1 MYTFNHGN
9 LSITNSLSHN
19 NSINRYKI
27 LPGITRSELAV
38 DEYNFPAWLAAFET
52 AQFSKNSDKQPIVA
66 FFFFSATSETFTRQ
80 SVRHK
85 GVHTH
90 ESTDRRCQF
99 LQMQSNKLHSRNL
112 FGWLIFQNSV
122 CFFSF
127 LKSRD
132 WRFSRLKARGQT
144 SFGYFWAVLLL

>member
-19 NSINRYKI
+19 NPINRYKI

-52 AQFSKNSDKQPIVA
+52 KQFSKSSDKQPIVA
-66 FFFFSATSETFTRQ
+66 FFFFFFFFFSATSETFTRQ

-85 GVHTH
+85 DLHTH

-99 LQMQSNKLHSRNL
+99 LQMQSNKLLSRNL
-112 FGWLIFQNSV
+112 FDWLIFQNSV
-122 CFFSF
+122 CFFFVPQEPRLAILAS
-127 LKSRD
+127 KS
-132 WRFSRLKARGQT
+132 
-144 SFGYFWAVLLL
+144 

>member
-1 MYTFNHGN
+1 MYTFNHCN
-9 LSITNSLSHN
+9 LSMANSLSQN

-27 LPGITRSELAV
+27 LPGITRSELAL
-38 DEYNFPAWLAAFET
+38 DEDNFPAWLAAFET
-52 AQFSKNSDKQPIVA
+52 TQLSKSSDKQPIVA
-66 FFFFSATSETFTRQ
+66 FFFSATSETFTRQ

-85 GVHTH
+85 DLHTH
-90 ESTDRRCQF
+90 ESTDRRYQF
-99 LQMQSNKLHSRNL
+99 LQMQSNKLLSRNL

-132 WRFSRLKARGQT
+132 WRFSRLKARGET
-144 SFGYFWAVLLL
+144 SFGYFWAVLSL